1 MHAGRSGACAHISVS
16 SKRGQG
22 DSPCTRPCLQGVVCY
37 TQTDTERKSKE
48 NSLPVDDC
56 FHEDFRGCWGDMR
69 APVFGALITTQQSFV
84 GRSHAAY
91 CGRSFI
97 RSVLLFLLRCIEPNT
112 AARCQPYR
120 HSGLINILTSCLN
133 TKKASLKK
141 SGVLLISQQISKGD
155 LFMAYAIMRINKCK
169 MGAVGRLEKHHER
182 EKEKYK
188 SNPDID
194 LSQSH
199 NNFHLKTPTGS
210 YRSMILQR
218 IDRKSVV

>member
-97 RSVLLFLLRCIEPNT
+97 RSVLLFLLRCIRPT
-112 AARCQPYR
+112 VIARCQTDYPLR
-120 HSGLINILTSCLN
+120 LINLLTSCPN
-133 TKKASLKK
+133 QEDASLKEAGLFYAQTNLK
-141 SGVLLISQQISKGD
+141 QRRPKYGLCNYENQQ
-155 LFMAYAIMRINKCK
+155 M
-169 MGAVGRLEKHHER
+169 
-182 EKEKYK
+182 
-188 SNPDID
+188 
-194 LSQSH
+194 
-199 NNFHLKTPTGS
+199 
-210 YRSMILQR
+210 
-218 IDRKSVV
+218 

>member
-22 DSPCTRPCLQGVVCY
+22 DSPCTPPCLQGVVCY

-133 TKKASLKK
+133 TKKESL
-141 SGVLLISQQISKGD
+141 
-155 LFMAYAIMRINKCK
+155 A
-169 MGAVGRLEKHHER
+169 
-182 EKEKYK
+182 KEKRGFIYFTTNK
-188 SNPDID
+188 KRRFIYGICNYENQQMQDGS
-194 LSQSH
+194 SRQTG
-199 NNFHLKTPTGS
+199 KTS
-210 YRSMILQR
+210 
-218 IDRKSVV
+218 